1 MKNENVKRLVLAAL
15 FCALTTVAT
24 AVLYIPLP
32 YGFANLGDAAV
43 LLAGGVLGG
52 PYGIVAA
59 ALGSALADI
68 LLGFTV
74 YAPATLVIK
83 GVMAALFWVL
93 YNKKGGVLRCIL
105 AAVLA
110 EIVMVGG
117 YFLYETLLYGA
128 PAAALSVFG
137 NAVQG
142 AIGAA
147 LACVILPLLGKVRI
161 FK

>member
-1 MKNENVKRLVLAAL
+1 MKNENVKRLVVAAL
-15 FCALTTVAT
+15 FCALTTIAT

-32 YGFANLGDAAV
+32 YGFANLGDAVV
-43 LLAGGVLGG
+43 LLAGGVLAG

-59 ALGSALADI
+59 AFGSALADV

-74 YAPATLVIK
+74 YAPATFVIK
-83 GVMAALFWVL
+83 GAMAFAFGALCA
-93 YNKKGGVLRCIL
+93 KKAGIGRTIV
-105 AAVLA
+105 AAGLA
-110 EIVMVGG
+110 ECIMVGG

-142 AIGAA
+142 AIGGT
-147 LACVILPLLGKVRI
+147 LACILLPLLKRVK
-161 FK
+161 FL